1 MPYKIS
7 APVKTELQIDI
18 SGEIFTVD
26 ASVSEFQGEYRK
38 SKVDMLESFK
48 RLKTTV
54 DAQKAQ
60 EELGNFVIK
69 LLESVFGKEQSVRIL
84 EIYKND
90 YTYMLACLLPWLKD
104 ELEPMINKLSEQ
116 KREAYKN
123 YAKYGKQKRRWF
135 K

>member
-69 LLESVFGKEQSVRIL
+69 LLESVFGKEQSTRIL

>member
-1 MPYKIS
+1 MPYKVS
-7 APVKTELQIDI
+7 GPVKTDLQIDI
-18 SGEIFTVD
+18 NGEIFTVD
-26 ASVSEFQGEYRK
+26 ASVGEFQGEYRK
-38 SKVDMLESFK
+38 AKVDMLESFK

-69 LLESVFGKEQSVRIL
+69 LLESVFGKEQSTRIL
-84 EIYKND
+84 GIYKND